1 MKHCFRLL
9 RLYYSTVKKHSG
21 RFQIDFLPRD
31 YFFSKISFSDN
42 HTPFVFRI
50 ILKVGFRLVSRRGF
64 SRGGELSRN
73 AVRCIRLIL
82 LRHCFFDNNFLS
94 IFISHFLYLT
104 KIAK

>member
-31 YFFSKISFSDN
+31 NFFSKISSSDN
-42 HTPFVFRI
+42 HTPFVFHT
-50 ILKVGFRLVSRRGF
+50 ILKVGFRLVNRCGETS
-64 SRGGELSRN
+64 GGELSRD
-73 AVRCIRLIL
+73 AVCCIRLIL
-82 LRHCFFDNNFLS
+82 LRHCFFDNNYLS

-104 KIAK
+104 KFAK

>member
-21 RFQIDFLPRD
+21 RFQIDFLPWNN
-31 YFFSKISFSDN
+31 FFSKISFFDN

-64 SRGGELSRN
+64 FKILSR
-73 AVRCIRLIL
+73 
-82 LRHCFFDNNFLS
+82 
-94 IFISHFLYLT
+94 IFVI
-104 KIAK
+104 